1 MRFNM
6 LLKRGVGLAALS
18 LVGLVACQSSPTV
31 VSESDPQTLAEAP
44 TAPEAPVLSDVTNHQ
59 DLLRSIPSWEARSYQ
74 GIPYTAPSDRL
85 RQVEVG
91 RADPFAPTETIV
103 VNVGTVESAA
113 APSKTEAPGSTPSQI
128 AALPA
133 IPVVG
138 VTDPVNLQP
147 LSLSPIPVS
156 VPPAPLNAPL
166 AAPATPALSPTHL
179 ADQMQVKGIV
189 EVNQKWQAIVWEP
202 QTSLSKTVQAGDV
215 LGNGQVTVRRIEQ
228 TSNGLLRIV
237 LEQNGIEVIHTV
249 S

>member
-1 MRFNM
+1 M
-6 LLKRGVGLAALS
+6 LLKRGGGLVALS
-18 LVGLVACQSSPTV
+18 LVGLVACQSSPKV
-31 VSESDPQTLAEAP
+31 VSESDPQ
-44 TAPEAPVLSDVTNHQ
+44 APVEASTSPDAPALSDVANHQ

-74 GIPYTAPSDRL
+74 GIPYTSPNDRL

-103 VNVGTVESAA
+103 VNVQTVEAPAA
-113 APSKTEAPGSTPSQI
+113 KPATQVASPSQI
-128 AALPA
+128 ASLPA
-133 IPVVG
+133 IPVMG
-138 VTDPVNLQP
+138 VTNPLELQP
-147 LSLSPIPVS
+147 LNFSPVPVS
-156 VPPAPLNAPL
+156 VPPAPSTTL
-166 AAPATPALSPTHL
+166 AAPEAPIRALSPTHL
-179 ADQMQVKGIV
+179 ADQMQVKGVV